1 MDKEQVLVTS
11 GLAHAAGVRI
21 GMRAGGVATISPH
34 TTMLD
39 RDVLKEERSLDAVA
53 TTLMQYTPEI
63 VVLDD
68 GCIVLDVTAS
78 LRLFGGHVKLCHL
91 VRSSIGRLGFSV
103 TLGAAPTAQGA
114 WLLAHAFW
122 SRHRPLIRRCIQ
134 LSTLHRQLDDLSCS
148 VLPAAVQYVDWLR
161 GLGASNL
168 GSVRRLP
175 RTGLLRRT
183 NKQFV
188 AILDRAYG
196 DEHEMFEW
204 IAPPPVF
211 SAYAETFDRIE
222 QAEAL
227 LIGATGLVLQMTG
240 WLTIQHLAV
249 STFALSLIHE
259 RGRAAVVP
267 TVLEISL
274 AEPAWKEP
282 HLLLLLKERLAKVEL
297 TAPVIGLRLD
307 ARQLQSM
314 RPRTDQLFPEP
325 GGTPEDFARLMD
337 VLSARLGPENV
348 LKPLPSSDHL
358 PDECNRWVPAVSK
371 QKKAKDLGEPLERPA
386 WILPA
391 PHELRV
397 RDHRPFYDGSALQII
412 DGPER
417 LEARWWNGQLTARD
431 YFIAQGADGAA
442 YWIYLERKLDARWFL
457 HGFYA

>member
-11 GLAHAAGVRI
+11 SLAHAAGVRI
-21 GMRAGGVATISPH
+21 GMRAGGVATISPE
-34 TTMLD
+34 TVMLD
-39 RDVLKEERSLDAVA
+39 RDVLKEQRSLDAIA
-53 TTLMQYTPEI
+53 TTLMQFTPEI
-63 VVLDD
+63 ALLTD
-68 GCIVLDVTAS
+68 GCIVMDVTAS

-91 VRSSIGRLGFSV
+91 VQSSVKRLGFSMS
-103 TLGAAPTAQGA
+103 LGAAPTAQGA
-114 WLLAHAFW
+114 WLLAHTHW
-122 SRHRPLIRRCIQ
+122 SRHRPLVRRCVQ
-134 LSTLHRQLDDLSCS
+134 LSSLHRQLDELSCS
-148 VLPAAVQYVDWLR
+148 VLPAAVQYLDWLR
-161 GLGASNL
+161 GLGALNL

-188 AILDRAYG
+188 SILDRAYG
-196 DEHEMFEW
+196 DEHEMFGW
-204 IAPPPVF
+204 IVPPPVF

-227 LIGATGLVLQMTG
+227 FIGATGLVMQMTG
-240 WLTIQHLAV
+240 WLTVQHLAV
-249 STFALSLIHE
+249 TTFALSLIHE
-259 RGRAAVVP
+259 RGRAAIAP

-297 TAPVIGLRLD
+297 TAHVIGLRLD

-314 RPRTDQLFPEP
+314 RPLNDQLFPEP

-348 LKPLPSSDHL
+348 LRALPSSDHL
-358 PDECNRWVPAVSK
+358 PDECNRWVPAVTK

-386 WILPA
+386 WILPE
-391 PHELRV
+391 PKELRV
-397 RDHRPFYDGSALQII
+397 VGDRPWYDGSALQII
-412 DGPER
+412 EGPER
-417 LEARWWNGQLTARD
+417 LEAAWWNGQLTARD
-431 YFIAQGADGAA
+431 YFTAQGKDGAA
-442 YWIYLERKLDARWFL
+442 YWIFLERKVDARWFL